1 MPRFPY
7 QETEISPLHVS
18 ELMSVLLSND
28 YICSSRMAHRLAFG
42 PVHLRSKFMVREAQ
56 ATLD

>member
-7 QETEISPLHVS
+7 QETEISPLRVS
-18 ELMSVLLSND
+18 EPMSVLPSND
-28 YICSSRMAHRLAFG
+28 YICSSRMTDRLAFG
-42 PVHLRSKFMVREAQ
+42 PVRLRSKFMVREAQ

>member
-7 QETEISPLHVS
+7 QETGISPLRVS
-18 ELMSVLLSND
+18 ALMSLLPGNE
-28 YICSSRMAHRLAFG
+28 YICSSRMTDRLAFG
-42 PVHLRSKFMVREAQ
+42 PMRLRSKFMVREAQ